1 MLNSIIR
8 TVKRQNLDAFQMNSQ
23 IVLDHLRRL
32 LNLMVQIFET
42 LRNDDNMYETQTRD
56 FSLGDELKK
65 LRNPQTSRR

>member
-1 MLNSIIR
+1 MLHSIIR

-56 FSLGDELKK
+56 FGLGDELKK